1 MCDERLLELVSHA
14 VQAEALERSAHEAD
28 DAPEAI
34 PMIRVRVEQPREA
47 AWFKPLAAGLAAAAA
62 IAVGVFWPSGSPQTV
77 TPAPV
82 APGPVA
88 ATTDAAPAVEHAPEV
103 RIARSERGAG
113 SAAVLLAVFRQADS
127 RCDCVVWEPDAFGG
141 QTIDELDASELIEA
155 AWRHRCAE
163 TGDLMLVMALDGPR
177 ELLPQSTEEAIAL
190 AACLSVDDCGPVPAC
205 YETHAP
211 SCLAPGVVLIAET
224 LALAK

>member
-1 MCDERLLELVSHA
+1 MRDERLLELVSHA
-14 VQAEALERSAHEAD
+14 VQAEALERSAHD
-28 DAPEAI
+28 IDKAPETI
-34 PMIRVRVEQPREA
+34 PMIRVRVEPLRQA
-47 AWFKPLAAGLAAAAA
+47 KWFKPLAAGLAAAAA
-62 IAVGVFWPSGSPQTV
+62 IAVGVFWPSGSPQPV

-88 ATTDAAPAVEHAPEV
+88 TTTDVAPAVEHAPEV
-103 RIARSERGAG
+103 RLARSERGEG

-177 ELLPQSTEEAIAL
+177 ELLPRSAEEAIAL
-190 AACLSVDDCGPVPAC
+190 AACLSAEECGPVPAC

-211 SCLAPGVVLIAET
+211 SCLAPGVALIAET
-224 LALAK
+224 ISLAR

>member
-1 MCDERLLELVSHA
+1 MRDERLLELVSHA
-14 VQAEALERSAHEAD
+14 VQAEALERSAHEIGE
-28 DAPEAI
+28 APEAI

-62 IAVGVFWPSGSPQTV
+62 IAVGVFWPSGSPQPM
-77 TPAPV
+77 TPV
-82 APGPVA
+82 GPGPVA

-103 RIARSERGAG
+103 RIARSEHGAG

-177 ELLPQSTEEAIAL
+177 ELLPRTAEEAIAL
-190 AACLSVDDCGPVPAC
+190 AACLSAEECGPEPAC